1 MLRTVSNSFINNL
14 LFYQKLT
21 VKKIF
26 SNEEL
31 LLYHFF
37 QEITQVFPQNLII
50 VNEFVFFFLNN
61 ENYFYATSKKLSY
74 LRKKFRCR
82 KIVIVREEDVLVN
95 LVYGFFPDP
104 YIHTIKI
111 ERNFYSGK
119 AEVIIGFLSYEDR
132 GIAVGC
138 KGNYIKAVNE
148 IFERY
153 VTFIDNEG
161 FRVRIKCDVVKL

>member
-1 MLRTVSNSFINNL
+1 MLSTVSNSFINNL

-37 QEITQVFPQNLII
+37 HEITKKPPQNVII
-50 VNEFVFFFLNN
+50 VKEFVFFFLKN
-61 ENYFYATSKKLSY
+61 EDYFKAKAKLPY
-74 LRKKFRCR
+74 LRKKFQHR

-104 YIHTIKI
+104 YIHTVSI
-111 ERNFYSGK
+111 ERNIYTGK
-119 AEVIIGFLSYEDR
+119 TKIMVGFLSYEER
-132 GIAVGC
+132 GIAIGC
-138 KGNYIKAVNE
+138 NGNYIKAVNE

-153 VTFIDNEG
+153 VVFVNNDGNQ
-161 FRVRIKCDVVKL
+161 VKIKCDVVKM

>member
-1 MLRTVSNSFINNL
+1 MLSRVHYPPIDNM
-14 LFYQKLT
+14 LFYQKLRL
-21 VKKIF
+21 KKIF
-26 SNEEL
+26 SNKEL
-31 LLYHFF
+31 LLFHFF

-50 VNEFVFFFLNN
+50 MNEFVFFFLNN
-61 ENYFYATSKKLSY
+61 ENYFYATSKLPY

-104 YIHTIKI
+104 YIHTVKI
-111 ERNFYSGK
+111 ERNFNSGK
-119 AEVIIGFLSYEDR
+119 TEVIIGFLSYKDR

-153 VTFIDNEG
+153 VIFIDNEG
-161 FRVRIKCDVVKL
+161 FRARIKCDVVKL

>member
-1 MLRTVSNSFINNL
+1 MLSRVHYPPINNML
-14 LFYQKLT
+14 LYQKLRL
-21 VKKIF
+21 KKIF

-61 ENYFYATSKKLSY
+61 ENYFYATSKLPY
-74 LRKKFRCR
+74 LRKKFRRR
-82 KIVIVREEDVLVN
+82 KIVIVREEVVLVN

-104 YIHTIKI
+104 YIHTAKI
-111 ERNFYSGK
+111 ERNYYSGK

-153 VTFIDNEG
+153 VIFIDNER

>member
-1 MLRTVSNSFINNL
+1 MLSTVSNSFINNL

-37 QEITQVFPQNLII
+37 HETTKNPPQNVII
-50 VNEFVFFFLNN
+50 VKEFVFFFLKN
-61 ENYFYATSKKLSY
+61 EDYFKAKTKLPY
-74 LRKKFRCR
+74 LRKKFQHR

-95 LVYGFFPDP
+95 LVYGLFPDP
-104 YIHTIKI
+104 YIHTVRI
-111 ERNFYSGK
+111 ERNSYTGK
-119 AEVIIGFLSYEDR
+119 AKVMVGFLSYEER
-132 GIAVGC
+132 GIAIGC

-153 VTFIDNEG
+153 VNFVNNDR
-161 FRVRIKCDVVKL
+161 FQVRIKCDVVKV